1 MAFSI
6 IGTTREGLSMNTQ
19 LDAELEKTIIDF
31 GTRNG
36 YPVFYVL
43 TEDEVPPASYFNGVK
58 VSGKMHMFRLQAIAA
73 AVDFAEKNNGI
84 LVRYDGP
91 LPAFCRSHH
100 CTERGPKCD
109 KCAYTAFSSSHRRWL
124 EGKA

>member
-1 MAFSI
+1 
-6 IGTTREGLSMNTQ
+6 MNTQ

-43 TEDEVPPASYFNGVK
+43 TEDEVPPESYFNGVK
-58 VSGKMHMFRLQAIAA
+58 ICGKMHMFRLQETAA
-73 AVDFAEKNNGI
+73 DFAGKNNGF

-100 CTERGPKCD
+100 CTERGEKCA
-109 KCAYTAFSSSHRRWL
+109 KCAYTAMGSMRRKF
-124 EGKA
+124 GG